1 MLSYQHIYHA
11 GGPADVHKHAALSLL
26 LERLA
31 AKAKPFSV
39 IDLYAGEGRYDL
51 TAEAAQ
57 KTKEY
62 AHGVGRLWPMS
73 DHPPALQRYCDVLND
88 LNADGALRTYPGSP
102 EVIRALMRAED
113 HLTLN
118 ELHPA
123 AYRTLRHWRSD
134 DSRISIH
141 KRNGLEALVGLVPP
155 AIRRGLVFID
165 PSYEVKSEYADIA
178 AKIARATAKWPQGI
192 YALWYPIL
200 TEGRHRTMIE
210 SASTQVDASIFKT
223 EIMLT
228 RPKDGNADGPVGL
241 LGSGLLIFNPPWQ
254 FDIAMSEVGLW
265 LAKTLT
271 DGDGRHTSAWLKR
284 TKD

>member
-11 GGPADVHKHAALSLL
+11 GGPADVHKHAALCLL
-26 LERLA
+26 LEHLA
-31 AKAKPFSV
+31 AKTKPFSV

-51 TAEAAQ
+51 TADRAQ

-62 AHGVGRLWPMS
+62 DQGVARIWPAPA
-73 DHPPALQRYCDVLND
+73 HPPLMQGYFNVLSG

-102 EVIRALMRAED
+102 EIIRAFLRTDD

-118 ELHPA
+118 ELHPS
-123 AYRTLRHWRSD
+123 AYRTLRHWRTD

-141 KRNGLEALVGLVPP
+141 KRDGLEALVGLVPP

-165 PSYEVKSEYADIA
+165 PSYEVKTEYTDLA
-178 AKIARATAKWPQGI
+178 AKLAHATAKWPQGI

-200 TEGRHRTMIE
+200 AEGRHRTLIE
-210 SASTQVDASIFKT
+210 NAAAQVEVEIFKS

-228 RPKDGNADGPVGL
+228 RPNHSEADGPIGL
-241 LGSGLLIFNPPWQ
+241 LGTGLLVFNPPWQ
-254 FDIAMSEVGLW
+254 FDTAMTEAGIW
-265 LAKTLT
+265 LANALT
-271 DGDGRHTSAWLKR
+271 AGSGRHTSAWLRR